1 MHTANAYLDHACGAS
16 EWRLSDWCLSVQAL
30 LVAFNALVL
39 VFAARK
45 YTQPVK
51 DDIGD
56 KSVFQ
61 FQALPADE
69 QERRLAAMRARS
81 GPDEDPF

>member
-1 MHTANAYLDHACGAS
+1 M
-16 EWRLSDWCLSVQAL
+16 
-30 LVAFNALVL
+30 AFNALVL

-61 FQALPADE
+61 FQALPEDE
-69 QERRLAAMRARS
+69 QERRLSALRARS
-81 GPDEDPF
+81 VADDESY

>member
-1 MHTANAYLDHACGAS
+1 MVSCASTSTELTAFAL
-16 EWRLSDWCLSVQAL
+16 QAL
-30 LVAFNALVL
+30 LLAFNALAL
-39 VFAARK
+39 IFAARK

-61 FQALPADE
+61 FQALPEAE
-69 QERRLAAMRARS
+69 QERQLAALRARTD
-81 GPDEDPF
+81 PDDMAS

>member
-1 MHTANAYLDHACGAS
+1 M
-16 EWRLSDWCLSVQAL
+16 
-30 LVAFNALVL
+30 AFNALVL

-61 FQALPADE
+61 FQALPEDE
-69 QERRLAAMRARS
+69 QERRLAALRARS
-81 GPDEDPF
+81 VPEDDML

>member
-1 MHTANAYLDHACGAS
+1 MLAS
-16 EWRLSDWCLSVQAL
+16 
-30 LVAFNALVL
+30 VAILIG

-56 KSVFQ
+56 KSVF
-61 FQALPADE
+61 
-69 QERRLAAMRARS
+69 M
-81 GPDEDPF
+81 

>member
-1 MHTANAYLDHACGAS
+1 MGSPFKTRRDADR
-16 EWRLSDWCLSVQAL
+16 RLPQVL
-30 LVAFNALVL
+30 LAAFTALVV

-45 YTQPVK
+45 FTQPVK

-61 FQALPADE
+61 FQALPEAE
-69 QERRLAAMRARS
+69 QQAKLAAMQRS
-81 GPDEDPF
+81 KEPSAEDEF

>member
-1 MHTANAYLDHACGAS
+1 M
-16 EWRLSDWCLSVQAL
+16 
-30 LVAFNALVL
+30 AFNALVL

-61 FQALPADE
+61 FQALPEDE
-69 QERRLAAMRARS
+69 QERRLSALRAQRMS
-81 GPDEDPF
+81 VPDDDSFE

>member
-1 MHTANAYLDHACGAS
+1 VPAQLQAVLLAGVCGAGS
-16 EWRLSDWCLSVQAL
+16 
-30 LVAFNALVL
+30 

-56 KSVFQ
+56 KSVF
-61 FQALPADE
+61 E
-69 QERRLAAMRARS
+69 
-81 GPDEDPF
+81 